1 MTHPAASISTNTAI
15 ERLLCERVLSNANV
29 HAEALNL
36 NAHIINIQCKSV
48 TSQLLRAEWTKRES
62 VAFIKSVLDRPSL
75 HAHLSQALI
84 EVLKQSFYP
93 RWFVGQGNFQLKRFD
108 ASVDGDGVQS
118 PKESVPRFI

>member
-1 MTHPAASISTNTAI
+1 MCMLSLFDNLKHADDKLIIYASPNSATAI

-36 NAHIINIQCKSV
+36 NSRIITIQCKSV
-48 TSQLLRAEWTKRES
+48 TAQFLSAESTKRES

-84 EVLKQSFYP
+84 EVLKQSF
-93 RWFVGQGNFQLKRFD
+93 
-108 ASVDGDGVQS
+108 
-118 PKESVPRFI
+118 